1 MGKKI
6 PKSIQEKVLKKWL
19 EGKTRDLIARE
30 LKISGGTVTSIV
42 QQRRR
47 EDREFDLMRIVAVQ
61 LRRLGITVESFAP
74 LIRCRQLIKAEY
86 SDRSKS
92 VEELEEN
99 IDALIEA
106 LCVFCFRQKKT
117 VPEFGNM
124 VQSIYHAADKYEIE
138 LSDLP
143 TYINE
148 LNDRADAIRKEIDIL
163 KSKEERLLKHYRIT
177 ADVIK
182 DIISH
187 GPYILGA
194 YYDMKASE
202 QEAKEEKRH
211 YKDRLLSL
219 QFEIKARKIKAAK
232 KRSLKYVLYKLQGP
246 SNESAAGISNY
257 YGKSDL

>member
-1 MGKKI
+1 MGSRI
-6 PKSIQEKVLKKWL
+6 PKSIQEKVISKWL
-19 EGKTRDLIARE
+19 EGKPRDIVARE
-30 LKISGGTVTSIV
+30 CKISGGSVTGII
-42 QQRRR
+42 QARWRK
-47 EDREFDLMRIVAVQ
+47 DREFDLQRIMAVQ
-61 LRRLGITVESFAP
+61 LRKHGLTIEEFAP
-74 LIRCRQLIKAEY
+74 LIRCRELIKREY
-86 SDRSKS
+86 ANSSKPIE
-92 VEELEEN
+92 VEEEEEVES
-99 IDALIEA
+99 LMEA
-106 LCVFCFRQKKT
+106 LCVFCFNRKKT

-232 KRSLKYVLYKLQGP
+232 KGP
-246 SNESAAGISNY
+246 
-257 YGKSDL
+257 